1 MRKSIWIMFMLML
14 TAIAAPN
21 VHADSVNVTFSGVL
35 SGTATLTV
43 TPESG
48 GTFLVTGITGSL
60 TSPTSS
66 AISSILAID
75 TFDDNTNIIGSL
87 SSFSGDVAFSD
98 AFGDEWLLYT
108 SGGNTFVDGTACE
121 FLTGCNTIGAETV
134 TLSSSII
141 TTSATPEPG
150 TIALMLLGVGV
161 LFVMRR
167 RMGLGLTQVS

>member
-1 MRKSIWIMFMLML
+1 MRKSIWIMLTLMFV
-14 TAIAAPN
+14 AIAAPN
-21 VHADSVNVTFSGVL
+21 AHADSVNMTFSGVL

-48 GTFLVTGITGSL
+48 GTFLITSITGSL
-60 TSPTSS
+60 TSPVTG
-66 AISSILAID
+66 AISLIVPPNF
-75 TFDDNTNIIGSL
+75 FDDDNNIIDSL

-108 SGGNTFVDGTACE
+108 RGGNTFVDGTACQ

-134 TLSSSII
+134 TLSSPV
-141 TTSATPEPG
+141 TTAPTPEPG

-161 LFVMRR
+161 LFVMRKR
-167 RMGLGLTQVS
+167 LGRGLIEVN